1 MTGHGCCTRARQ
13 SCDVATRIRTSPDLP
28 YARLSLV
35 LSTMGVKFENEKAQP
50 VTFENRKC
58 RDVFWLLLFIVFVGG
73 MVRVAEL

>member
-1 MTGHGCCTRARQ
+1 M
-13 SCDVATRIRTSPDLP
+13 
-28 YARLSLV
+28 
-35 LSTMGVKFENEKAQP
+35 STMGVKFENEKAQP